1 MHGVFRYSGA
11 VAERTVRVKAYELT
25 EGKIK
30 EIGQSERVEVS
41 AELDVAEAVGSA
53 EVRRPLIQRV
63 AVC

>member
-1 MHGVFRYSGA
+1 M
-11 VAERTVRVKAYELT
+11 AERTVRVKAYELT
-25 EGKIK
+25 EGEIK

>member
-1 MHGVFRYSGA
+1 M
-11 VAERTVRVKAYELT
+11 AERTVRVKAYELT
-25 EGKIK
+25 EGEIK

-53 EVRRPLIQRV
+53 EVRRPLIRRV